1 MKGEEAMEIFKLVKA
16 KGMLPAKMEDLVP
29 LSFIGQTA
37 VTFYRQMIKG
47 FDQLKMTE
55 AQRKRTLQDGQE
67 AGEMLLDIETRIGEL
82 AYEVERTKPI
92 PMATPS
98 GSLIGTKSSGKPLK
112 HERLGMTEKRMK
124 QSQIISKHPDIVERV
139 KAQARENEDIPTR
152 TAVVNEIKY
161 QKEKERRKET
171 EGKQTEVKAIIAIE
185 QVQYL
190 NALDRCITILPQK
203 PPTKWNEDALKEAT
217 AKARIIIKRLE
228 VFQ

>member
-1 MKGEEAMEIFKLVKA
+1 MKGEEAMEIFKLIKA

-55 AQRKRTLQDGQE
+55 AQRKRTLKDGQE
-67 AGEMLLDIETRIGEL
+67 AGEMLLDIEARIGEL
-82 AYEVERTKPI
+82 LPSAEEAIK
-92 PMATPS
+92 TPVTRPT
-98 GSLIGTKSSGKPLK
+98 GIGHHRAIQARAIKN
-112 HERLGMTEKRMK
+112 
-124 QSQIISKHPDIVERV
+124 HPEIVEKV

-152 TAVVNEIKY
+152 TAVVNEIRY
-161 QKEKERRKET
+161 QKEKERQKEADKDR
-171 EGKQTEVKAIIAIE
+171 EDSKDLIAIE
-185 QVQYL
+185 QVQYI
-190 NALDRCITILPQK
+190 NSLDRCIIVLPQK

-228 VFQ
+228 VFK